1 MGRKLRDGWEFDK
14 TSTPPARLSFF
25 KSKIKFKIDMNV
37 RRSTGTFKDVGSK
50 KFSLCTNLTPTEAI
64 GFSEEKLNSLKN
76 CSV

>member
-1 MGRKLRDGWEFDK
+1 
-14 TSTPPARLSFF
+14 
-25 KSKIKFKIDMNV
+25 MNV